1 MNYIIEDP
9 VNFYAQ
15 LNDTTDDDC
24 CDGADTCLITHEP
37 LLTDFVKMDCGHK
50 FNYAPLFN
58 DVFNHKQKYN
68 ALEKTS
74 GKLKYNEIR
83 CPYCRNKQT
92 TMLPYYED
100 KGFGKVQGVN
110 FLGVAKCY
118 GGVLCA
124 HKYVN
129 LDFDY
134 MLPESEQNVK
144 FVPCTSTFTYKI
156 FANKYGD
163 NNYYCYYHTKL
174 VTSTYKAKAKAEA
187 KQALKAAKELA
198 TQQAKIEKDAAK
210 EAAKAEKELAKA
222 AAKAEKELAKAAKNT
237 DKAAKNTDKA
247 AKNTDKAIKNTD
259 NLIKK
264 TDNLIKHTDKLINK
278 PYKATT
284 VKELMNVVLC
294 SHVFMRGINKGSC
307 CGVKVLTGSPNNLC
321 KRHAPKIIE
330 NTIV

>member
-129 LDFDY
+129 LDFY
-134 MLPESEQNVK
+134 
-144 FVPCTSTFTYKI
+144 
-156 FANKYGD
+156 A
-163 NNYYCYYHTKL
+163 
-174 VTSTYKAKAKAEA
+174 
-187 KQALKAAKELA
+187 
-198 TQQAKIEKDAAK
+198 
-210 EAAKAEKELAKA
+210 
-222 AAKAEKELAKAAKNT
+222 
-237 DKAAKNTDKA
+237 
-247 AKNTDKAIKNTD
+247 
-259 NLIKK
+259 KK
-264 TDNLIKHTDKLINK
+264 TFSIFFPHKHKKMQKITKK
-278 PYKATT
+278 TCHK
-284 VKELMNVVLC
+284 
-294 SHVFMRGINKGSC
+294 RGSTSIF
-307 CGVKVLTGSPNNLC
+307 
-321 KRHAPKIIE
+321 
-330 NTIV
+330 